1 MEDLKRREFL
11 GMGAGL
17 GATIAAGGL
26 CGWSLQEALAQPL
39 EQLAQSIPTVV
50 LGRTKWPSKIIGLG
64 TIFRPEGPWT
74 ERESDAV
81 IGMLIENG
89 INLIETSSVYGDAE
103 ERVGRVLRRHPRD
116 KVFLVAKSTRI
127 TKDGFLKQIEASLAK
142 LRTDHVD
149 CLMLH
154 NYSTFLEYDR
164 VMGAG
169 GAFEAL
175 VQAQKEGKTRF
186 LGISSHGCSV
196 IMAAM
201 RTGKFDAFVLPY
213 NAAHREFGRALALAA
228 RLDAGTLIM
237 KPFGGSGLLKYNEK
251 DPLQLPVT
259 LTVAECLRYALSHP
273 GARVAIPNMSTPEHV
288 KVALA
293 AAATFRPL
301 NAEEKKAIEAKGDR
315 VHAGVCLECPKPC
328 DGACPTQ
335 VPVSYLMSN
344 VQDMHR
350 LGYNHRRLG
359 DEYQVLSHD
368 FMDCDGCGACEK
380 ACPKKLGI
388 RKEIENYEKTIR
400 ENRFA
405 DVRMFERMYR

>member
-1 MEDLKRREFL
+1 MAEMKRREFL
-11 GMGAGL
+11 GLGAGL
-17 GATIAAGGL
+17 GATVAAGGL
-26 CGWSLQEALAQPL
+26 CGWNLQQALAQPL
-39 EQLAQSIPTVV
+39 DQLAQNIPTVA
-50 LGRTKWPSKIIGLG
+50 LGRTKWQSKIIGLG

-81 IGMLIENG
+81 IGMLLENG

-103 ERVGRVLRRHPRD
+103 ERIGRVLRRHRRD
-116 KVFLVAKSTRI
+116 KVFLVAKSTKI
-127 TKDGFLKQIEASLAK
+127 TKEGFLKQIETSLAK
-142 LRTDHVD
+142 LRTDYAD

-154 NYSTFLEYDR
+154 NYSTFIEYDR

-175 VQAQKEGKTRF
+175 LQAREQGKARF
-186 LGISSHGCSV
+186 IGISSHGCSV

-201 RTGKFDAFVLPY
+201 RSGKFDLFVLPY
-213 NAAHREFGRALALAA
+213 NAAHREFDRALTLAA
-228 RLDAGTLIM
+228 KLEAGTLIM

-259 LTVAECLRYALSHP
+259 LTVAECLRYVLSHA
-273 GARVAIPNMSTPEHV
+273 GARAAIPNMSTPEHV

-301 NAEEKKAIEAKGDR
+301 SAKEKKAIEAKGDR

-328 DGACPTQ
+328 DKACPSH
-335 VPVSYLMSN
+335 VPVSYIMSN

-359 DEYQVLSHD
+359 DEYQALAHD
-368 FMDCDGCGACEK
+368 FLDCDGCGACEK
-380 ACPKKLGI
+380 ACPKKLNV
-388 RKEIENYEKTIR
+388 RKELENYEKSIR
-400 ENRFA
+400 ENRFT
-405 DVRMFERMYR
+405 DMRMFERMYR